1 MFGTVIKNTLL
12 FLLIILIIHFMINNL
27 LIDLDLNGFGIN
39 GSVPDFNKN
48 GENGLNGEN
57 GEQAV
62 VKNGNEKEVEEVNGE
77 VKAVNGVNGN
87 NTLELALPKPERD
100 EKKDEDA
107 LKMKELYNYVYE
119 KDADKKLSKLFENP
133 IDIDKNNSVDL
144 QVKCGDSLCS
154 NVNNYCNTSLPIK
167 QEIQGHYSNFNKVQ
181 CSQDLEGEEA
191 KHFYILEKYK
201 NENAMNGGNIDES
214 GIEAF
219 DSLNDCFGTL

>member
-62 VKNGNEKEVEEVNGE
+62 VKNGGEVEEVNGE

-167 QEIQGHYSNFNKVQ
+167 QELQGHYSNFNKVQ

-201 NENAMNGGNIDES
+201 NENAMNGGNIDNS

>member
-62 VKNGNEKEVEEVNGE
+62 VKDGGEVEEVNGE

-167 QEIQGHYSNFNKVQ
+167 QELQGHYSNFNKVQ
-181 CSQDLEGEEA
+181 CSKDLEGEEA

>member
-39 GSVPDFNKN
+39 GSVPDFNN
-48 GENGLNGEN
+48 NGEN

-62 VKNGNEKEVEEVNGE
+62 VKDGGEVEEVNGE
-77 VKAVNGVNGN
+77 VKAVNSVNGN

-191 KHFYILEKYK
+191 KHFYIVKNYK

>member
-48 GENGLNGEN
+48 GKN

-62 VKNGNEKEVEEVNGE
+62 VKDGGEVEEVNGE

-167 QEIQGHYSNFNKVQ
+167 QELQGHYSNFNKVQ
-181 CSQDLEGEEA
+181 CSQDLKGEEA

-201 NENAMNGGNIDES
+201 NENAMNGGNIDGS

>member
-48 GENGLNGEN
+48 GENG
-57 GEQAV
+57 EQAV
-62 VKNGNEKEVEEVNGE
+62 VKDGGEVEEVNGE

-167 QEIQGHYSNFNKVQ
+167 QELQGHYSNFNKVQ